1 MQLQTLNFKTVF
13 IAILWMVIAICGV
26 TSLYY
31 TSYGQTFGYTD
42 LKLWIDVAFYSTMAL
57 SALFVVKGFDKRKE
71 RKRFYKKQ
79 LEILNLFTQN
89 EENNSSISLHQILS
103 KTAFSESETKGLL
116 EYLVAKNIL
125 IPSFSEEKE
134 LIYKLTDRH
143 SLEKYLKK
151 IH

>member
-1 MQLQTLNFKTVF
+1 MQLQTFRLKTIF
-13 IAILWMVIAICGV
+13 ITILWIVVAICGI

-42 LKLWIDVAFYSTMAL
+42 LKLWVDVAFYSAMAL

-79 LEILNLFTQN
+79 QEILNLF
-89 EENNSSISLHQILS
+89 ENNQENSTSLHQILS
-103 KTAFSESETKGLL
+103 KTSFSESETKGLL
-116 EYLVAKNIL
+116 EHLVEKNIL
-125 IPSFSEEKE
+125 IPSFSEEEE
-134 LIYKLTDRH
+134 LIYKLTDND